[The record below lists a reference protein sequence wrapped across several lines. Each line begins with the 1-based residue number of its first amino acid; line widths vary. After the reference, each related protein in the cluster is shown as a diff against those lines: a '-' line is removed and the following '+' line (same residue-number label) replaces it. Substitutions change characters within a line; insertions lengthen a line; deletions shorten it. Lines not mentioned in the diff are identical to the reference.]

1 MLFLQS
7 RGVTVSDFMHLKK
20 CVKQFIQANIN
31 TQKVQNLRVN
41 FEASQLNMH
50 WEGLQKRSWRQYWND
65 MQQPTGARAWA
76 DDIFVQATAWYLGLN
91 LRIIYAGAGTQGQ
104 TVTTIDGNFS
114 PVAGGERRPLLHL
127 GYIVNE
133 HYQSLLP
140 VVEDDYVPPCLA
152 QPAVDTALKNALQ
165 ALREAEAKQATQVSS

>member
-1 MLFLQS
+1 
-7 RGVTVSDFMHLKK
+7 
-20 CVKQFIQANIN
+20 
-31 TQKVQNLRVN
+31 
-41 FEASQLNMH
+41 
-50 WEGLQKRSWRQYWND
+50 
-65 MQQPTGARAWA
+65 MQQPTGPRAWA

-140 VVEDDYVPPCLA
+140 VVEDDYMPPCLA
-152 QPAVDTALKNALQ
+152 QPAVDNALQNALQ
-165 ALREAEAKQATQVSS
+165 ALKEAKAKESTQVSSYKTTSSHQTSKCAHCKIYFDSLLNQAKGER